1 MTGCGCA
8 AWRLPTLIQKGSSVL
23 NILSFDIEGFLES
36 SEEILDIPARYR
48 SQREEAREIEVN
60 TMKIVDVLGARHI
73 RATFFILGRI
83 ARDMPHLVRTI
94 ADAGHEIGSHS
105 FYHRRLYNLAPEQA
119 RAAVRDSKRALEDAC
134 GAAVV
139 GFRAPDFSIVRSNQW
154 MFDVLREE
162 GYLYDSSVYPTGVH
176 DVYGIGDFS
185 SRPLRLPNGLI
196 EVPMSTV
203 RILGKSLPFGGGG
216 YFRLYPLW
224 LTRMFGIRANRD
236 GRPVVFYLHPVEMGL
251 VVPRITEMHAL
262 RRFRTYVG
270 IHGARHKL
278 ERLLDMFSFVPAIDY
293 VRAHVPA

>member
-1 MTGCGCA
+1 M
-8 AWRLPTLIQKGSSVL
+8 L

-36 SEEILDIPARYR
+36 SEEILDIPAKYR
-48 SQREEAREIEVN
+48 SERDEAREIEVN
-60 TMKIVDVLGARHI
+60 TMKIVDVLGARQI
-73 RATFFILGRI
+73 KATFFILGRI
-83 ARDMPHLVRTI
+83 ARDMPHLVRAI

-119 RAAVRDSKRALEDAC
+119 RAAVRDSKSALEDAC

-162 GYLYDSSVYPTGVH
+162 GYVYDSSVYPIAVH

-196 EVPMSTV
+196 EIPMSTV
-203 RILGKSLPFGGGG
+203 RALGKSLPFGGGG

-224 LTRMFGIRANRD
+224 LTRMLGSRANRD
-236 GRPVVFYLHPVEMGL
+236 GRPVVFYLHPAEMGL
-251 VVPRITEMHAL
+251 IVPRVAEMDAL
-262 RRFRTYVG
+262 RKFRTYVG

-278 ERLLDMFSFVPAIDY
+278 ERLLDMFTFVPGIDY
-293 VRAHVPA
+293 VRAQMPA